1 MIQRIQSLWLLAATA
16 CAALTFKFTF
26 YSGNKPGKDNMPAFE
41 NLTASSNMFLL
52 ILTAILV
59 TSCLI
64 IIFLYRERKKQ
75 LRFTV
80 LAILLSIINLVLY
93 FSQLKKFTDG
103 NISLTAVLAFAI
115 PVLLFFAARGIWKDE
130 KLVKSL
136 DRLR

>member
-1 MIQRIQSLWLLAATA
+1 MIQRIQTLWLLAATT
-16 CAALTFKFTF
+16 CAALTFKFSF
-26 YSGNKPGKDNMPAFE
+26 YTGNKAGKETLQELIATTNIFI
-41 NLTASSNMFLL
+41 L

-59 TSCLI
+59 GGCLF
-64 IIFLYRERKKQ
+64 IIFLFKERKKQ
-75 LRFTV
+75 LRFTITTLLISV
-80 LAILLSIINLVLY
+80 LNLVLY

-103 NISLTAVLAFAI
+103 NLSLTSVLAFAI